1 MSIITRFL
9 SAVTEPEFKLARD
22 LTAMAIADGE
32 ITPEE
37 KEAMSTICH
46 LEGIDET
53 KLLESL
59 QGGYERVNA
68 EIPQDRPGKEAYL
81 RKIIMLI
88 GADGYAAPQEAFL
101 CQIIASKLGL
111 NQMDVMSMFLTTA
124 NKTYFMGDIGNRVM
138 TSFLRNYIDPKG
150 KTEMVNRQNLSI
162 IYQTVVNYSEIG
174 ENDEA
179 TRDIIRKNLARATEV
194 FIENKILIKEFHD
207 MRLDFVKMA
216 KEEEMKT
223 LKRYTQIMI
232 S

>member
-1 MSIITRFL
+1 
-9 SAVTEPEFKLARD
+9 
-22 LTAMAIADGE
+22 
-32 ITPEE
+32 
-37 KEAMSTICH
+37 
-46 LEGIDET
+46 
-53 KLLESL
+53 
-59 QGGYERVNA
+59 
-68 EIPQDRPGKEAYL
+68 
-81 RKIIMLI
+81 MLI